1 MFNAQCYGFVKAR
14 KTPPS
19 VIPAKAGIQYP
30 QALLDPGFRRGDGLE
45 DFFQTHQCSMNVG
58 QRSCRDPRR
67 PIHSNLVSHALA
79 GALDLTPLP
88 FYLCNLYAKD
98 VMKAWTDN
106 ALKFYTIYK
115 LRGSL
120 PIAVKQ
126 SCVYPPR
133 RSVNSQEPWSKKKLG
148 NTIKPSG
155 LPSLEW
161 LL

>member
-1 MFNAQCYGFVKAR
+1 MPLDQEQGNAFNQRAF
-14 KTPPS
+14 S
-19 VIPAKAGIQYP
+19 SP
-30 QALLDPGFRRGDGLE
+30 QPLE
-45 DFFQTHQCSMNVG
+45 QAS
-58 QRSCRDPRR
+58 PRR